1 MAVRVPSPGDVLIT
15 PRVLDQASFDDLAA
29 SLQALIKQADA
40 AAGELRGVLGKLGE
54 GRAESVNASGF
65 LQERLRVSA
74 RMLKAF
80 QTQIEHA
87 EALLETLRRR
97 QQDTERAMARIDE
110 RIDLASD
117 RAEALTRLVESA
129 EVNIAVLAHKT
140 AQAAS
145 GAEARAAELAELLA
159 RGPGGTHSVVVRA
172 ISMPDSSTLITRT
185 AASLRPTG
193 GLAVHATR
201 V

>member
-1 MAVRVPSPGDVLIT
+1 MAVHVPSPGDVLIT

-29 SLQALIKQADA
+29 SLQALIKQAGT
-40 AAGELRGVLGKLGE
+40 AAGDLRGTLGELAE
-54 GRAESVNASGF
+54 GRAETARSSGF

-97 QQDTERAMARIDE
+97 QQGTERAMAQIDE
-110 RIDLASD
+110 RIDLAGD
-117 RAEALTRLVESA
+117 RAEALARLVESA

-145 GAEARAAELAELLA
+145 QGEARAAELAELLA
-159 RGPGGTHSVVVRA
+159 RGETGGTHRVVVRA
-172 ISMPDSSTLITRT
+172 VPMHDSS
-185 AASLRPTG
+185 ASS